1 MPVGRW
7 KVFNVAVFVVVLA
20 ANAAAGSGAL
30 SGDSIGVIANR
41 YPNYFLPANW
51 VFGIWSLIYL
61 LLAAFTVFQALPGA
75 PAARAV
81 RSLGWRWAAS
91 GVLNVGWIA
100 AFAFARFGLAMVIM
114 LALLVTLVRIVERLQ
129 AEADAT
135 TLGEAICVRLPFGLY
150 LSWIS
155 VAVIANTFQYAH
167 VARWSWFGIPE
178 VTWSVIMMVVATV
191 LGSTMAVQRG
201 VWIFPPT
208 VAWAIY
214 GIGDRFADVP
224 AITSATRVLVPAG
237 IAAGVLASLW
247 RWRQHRRA
255 QA

>member
-1 MPVGRW
+1 
-7 KVFNVAVFVVVLA
+7 
-20 ANAAAGSGAL
+20 
-30 SGDSIGVIANR
+30 
-41 YPNYFLPANW
+41 
-51 VFGIWSLIYL
+51 
-61 LLAAFTVFQALPGA
+61 
-75 PAARAV
+75 
-81 RSLGWRWAAS
+81 
-91 GVLNVGWIA
+91 
-100 AFAFARFGLAMVIM
+100 
-114 LALLVTLVRIVERLQ
+114 
-129 AEADAT
+129 
-135 TLGEAICVRLPFGLY
+135 LGEAICVRLPFGLY

-167 VARWSWFGIPE
+167 VAHWSWFGIPE

-191 LGSTMAVQRG
+191 MGSTMAVLRG